1 MGSPIFVLERMD
13 TTEPLKQRLYRIIFL
28 SDTPQGR
35 RFDVVLLY
43 VILVSVGLVLLES
56 VSSVEEDWGP
66 VLRALEWVVTGLFS
80 VEYALRL
87 WCSPNRRHYALSFY
101 GVVDLLAILPT
112 FLNLFVPGLASLT
125 VVRVLR
131 LTRVFRILNL
141 LDYVREARLLLLAL
155 LASRHRIIVFMLA
168 VLALV
173 TVFGAV
179 MFVVESPE
187 AGFTSIP
194 RSIYWAIVT
203 LTTVGYGDIAPQS
216 TLGQAIASAIMI
228 LGYAIIAIPTGI
240 VSVEV
245 ARRSKRADD
254 RVCTQCGNTEHRS
267 DARYCHQCGHRLEA

>member
-1 MGSPIFVLERMD
+1 MEGNAAGSLRERMY
-13 TTEPLKQRLYRIIFL
+13 QIIFL
-28 SDTPQGR
+28 SDTPAGR

-43 VILVSVGLVLLES
+43 AILLSVVLVLLES
-56 VSSVEEDWGP
+56 VASVGARWGSQLRVMEG
-66 VLRALEWVVTGLFS
+66 VLGLAFLLEYLVRV
-80 VEYALRL
+80 
-87 WCSPNRRHYALSFY
+87 WCSPQPRHYITSFF
-101 GVVDLLAILPT
+101 GVIDLLAVLPS
-112 FLNLFVPGLASLT
+112 LLALIVPGAASLT

-131 LTRVFRILNL
+131 ITRIFRILNL

-179 MFVVESPE
+179 MYLVETPE

-203 LTTVGYGDIAPQS
+203 LTTVGYGDIAPK
-216 TLGQAIASAIMI
+216 TDLGQAIASAIMI

-245 ARRSKRADD
+245 ARRSKGSDD
-254 RVCTQCGNTEHRS
+254 RMCTRCGHSEHRS
-267 DARYCHQCGHRLEA
+267 DARFCHQCGQRLDN

>member
-1 MGSPIFVLERMD
+1 MEGNAAGSLRERV
-13 TTEPLKQRLYRIIFL
+13 YRIIFL
-28 SDTPQGR
+28 SDTPAGR

-43 VILVSVGLVLLES
+43 AILLSVVLVLMGSVASVGATRWGTHLRLLE
-56 VSSVEEDWGP
+56 GI
-66 VLRALEWVVTGLFS
+66 LGGLFS
-80 VEYALRL
+80 LEYMVRV
-87 WCSPNRRHYALSFY
+87 WCTPQPRRYITSFF
-101 GVVDLLAILPT
+101 GVIDLLAVLPS
-112 FLNLFVPGLASLT
+112 LLGLVMPGAASLT

-131 LTRVFRILNL
+131 ITRVFRILNL

-179 MFVVESPE
+179 MYVVETPE

-203 LTTVGYGDIAPQS
+203 LTTVGYGDIAPK
-216 TLGQAIASAIMI
+216 TDLGQAIASAIMI

-245 ARRSKRADD
+245 ARRSKGSDD
-254 RVCTQCGNTEHRS
+254 RACDRCGHVEHRS
-267 DARYCHQCGHRLEA
+267 DARFCHQCGDRLDH